1 MSQRGGTKRRH
12 DALSASSSA
21 TGESQRDE
29 ERKERHYMLR
39 VGDEFDRGRYR
50 VQRQLG
56 KGTFGRVVEMLDVQE
71 DRTVAVKVVRAVEKY
86 THEAAIEAE
95 IIEAV
100 QRTLPRS
107 SGFPIAR
114 LLRTFEHR
122 GHYCIVLDP
131 MGPSLYHR
139 LRDIRHALEASPPP
153 AHRGRPVQHTGSYF
167 PLSQIATITR
177 DCFEAL
183 AHLHKIKLTHTD
195 LKPENVLLVEN
206 LPHKHATPTRFN
218 VSLVDFGGAT

>member
-1 MSQRGGTKRRH
+1 MSQNGGTKRRH
-12 DALSASSSA
+12 DALSPSSSI
-21 TGESQRDE
+21 GESQKEE

-39 VGDEFDRGRYR
+39 VGDEFDGRRYR

-56 KGTFGRVVEMLDVQE
+56 KGTFGRVVEMLDTQE
-71 DRTVAVKVVRAVEKY
+71 DRTVAVKVVRAVDKY
-86 THEAAIEAE
+86 THEAEIEAE
-95 IIEAV
+95 IISKV
-100 QRTLPRS
+100 QRSLPRS

-122 GHYCIVLDP
+122 GHYCLVLDP

-139 LRDIRHALEASPPP
+139 LRDIRHTLEASQPP

-167 PLSQIATITR
+167 TLGQIATIGR

-183 AHLHKIKLTHTD
+183 AHLHKIRLTHTD
-195 LKPENVLLVEN
+195 LKPENILLVET